1 MEWIKI
7 EYQKNSLPSPNKT
20 NLLFPSYSNRFV
32 SYIVYLLLSSSL
44 SACNN
49 IIYSWNVDE
58 IWVFFT
64 SVLIFNIYN
73 LAHINEQKRIKIKE
87 KFKPPF
93 GNKCRFSRDDI
104 ESGRHF

>member
-1 MEWIKI
+1 
-7 EYQKNSLPSPNKT
+7 
-20 NLLFPSYSNRFV
+20 
-32 SYIVYLLLSSSL
+32 VYLLLSSSL

-64 SVLIFNIYN
+64 SVLNFNIYN

-87 KFKPPF
+87 KV
-93 GNKCRFSRDDI
+93 
-104 ESGRHF
+104 